1 MHDPPTGPRRRCAEI
16 YRSGPRL
23 SPSTKSAAVLT
34 KCASTTGRSDSLP
47 TATRARFRLFPA
59 CHTDYD
65 STGMPDRP
73 SLGTPKCA
81 LLLVFLLLAAT
92 SLTLLHW
99 HKTWADQGC
108 QLCHFRHL
116 PGLNIAIAVAYG
128 NPTILKPD
136 WHSDDSGEE
145 SKTCLRNTVGR
156 SPPVSIFF

>member
-23 SPSTKSAAVLT
+23 SPSTKSAVVLT
-34 KCASTTGRSDSLP
+34 KCASTSGRSDSLP
-47 TATRARFRLFPA
+47 TAKPAQFRLFPA

-65 STGMPDRP
+65 STGMPDR
-73 SLGTPKCA
+73 SRLGTPKCA
-81 LLLVFLLLAAT
+81 ILLVFLLLAAT

-99 HKTWADQGC
+99 HKAWADQGC

-116 PGLNIAIAVAYG
+116 PGVNIAIAVAYG
-128 NPTILKPD
+128 NPTILQQE
-136 WHSDDSGEE
+136 WHCDDSSEE